1 MYCVQKRKTHLNPMS
16 KIKITINDQEIES
29 LDKAIKL
36 IQEAKE
42 QEKKGLWRPRS
53 CELYYYI
60 DSLNIIRAISNYNN
74 EDAEMLSSV
83 GNCFRTASEA
93 QAELGRRKAL
103 TRIKDYIARERIER
117 EKDWF
122 DGDTFYSLIRSWGFS
137 AEDTEKII
145 QACESDLKILFGI
158 K

>member
-1 MYCVQKRKTHLNPMS
+1 MS
-16 KIKITINDQEIES
+16 TIKIQKNEEGFTIYEEISEITEEQYKV
-29 LDKAIKL
+29 LEKL
-36 IQEAKE
+36 VEKHKAKE

-74 EDAEMLSSV
+74 EDAEMLFSV
-83 GNCFRTASEA
+83 GNCFRTKSEA

-122 DGDTFYSLIRSWGFS
+122 DGDTFYSLLRNWGFS
-137 AEDTEKII
+137 VEDTEKII
-145 QACESDLKILFGI
+145 QACESDLKILFEI